1 MKNQNYYEDENLDI
15 LLKEFGFEDKP
26 LTGRAKQIKNLAVKY
41 CDEQDPGSHDV
52 MIPTFDEIDEL
63 EMFNQ

>member
-15 LLKEFGFEDKP
+15 ILKEFGFEDKP
-26 LTGRAKQIKNLAVKY
+26 LKGQARKIKNLAVKY
-41 CDEQDPGSHDV
+41 CDEQDPGSYDV

>member
-15 LLKEFGFEDKP
+15 ILKEFGFEDKP
-26 LTGRAKQIKNLAVKY
+26 AKGYFKKTQQLAEKY
-41 CDEQDPGSHDV
+41 CEDV
-52 MIPTFDEIDEL
+52 YAHHSIIPTFDEIDEL